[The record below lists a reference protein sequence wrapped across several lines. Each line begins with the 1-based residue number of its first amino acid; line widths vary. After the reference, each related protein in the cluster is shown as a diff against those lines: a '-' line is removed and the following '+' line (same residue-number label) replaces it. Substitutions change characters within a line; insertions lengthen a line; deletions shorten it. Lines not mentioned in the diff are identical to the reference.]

1 MRNSATQSEP
11 RFRLEDLS
19 RMVPR
24 TTNPIKKFGTGPITK
39 VTSIHLA
46 EDRRGRAMWSCRS
59 IFIFCLPNPVGGIHP
74 QMRGTGHPPCCNV
87 SGNPKAGPSARH
99 ATKAPPISHPRRTG
113 RQESVSPGKMHR
125 APRLWGQDLE
135 EKIEGVNKMKPEK
148 QSQWPSFK
156 NMRTTGYPPL
166 VSAKIKNLSHA
177 ATGMLDEDRLR
188 QVDHLF
194 AGVERIGFS
203 FP

>member
-1 MRNSATQSEP
+1 
-11 RFRLEDLS
+11 
-19 RMVPR
+19 
-24 TTNPIKKFGTGPITK
+24 
-39 VTSIHLA
+39 
-46 EDRRGRAMWSCRS
+46 MWSCRS

-203 FP
+203 FPYQGSGDGIGQCDRGLRSLSTLAVASRYHSFRVRQGGFDPL